1 MDLER
6 KDANPTRRRGAE
18 LEAAIL
24 DAAWEQL
31 LDRGYSGLTFE
42 AVAERAGTSRP
53 VLYRRWATRGDLLR
67 AAISH
72 RGRQVEVVVPDTGNL
87 RDDVLEALRDMNN
100 SRADFVVMMAS
111 SLGEYFAEGGTNPR
125 EVRAL
130 FVGDRASTMATIVER
145 AIARGEVD
153 PAHVTERAIALPA
166 DLYRYEVLMSLKPV
180 SDDVLRTI
188 VDDVFLPL
196 VQPDTASKAPQSD
209 E

>member
-1 MDLER
+1 MSRMYSACTSE
-6 KDANPTRRRGAE
+6 NSNGA
-18 LEAAIL
+18 
-24 DAAWEQL
+24 DW
-31 LDRGYSGLTFE
+31 
-42 AVAERAGTSRP
+42 RAK
-53 VLYRRWATRGDLLR
+53 R
-67 AAISH
+67 AAYLSA
-72 RGRQVEVVVPDTGNL
+72 
-87 RDDVLEALRDMNN
+87 EARI
-100 SRADFVVMMAS
+100 VVMMAS

-153 PAHVTERAIALPA
+153 PAHVTERAMTLPA

-180 SDDVLRTI
+180 PDDVLRAI

-196 VQPDTASKAPQSD
+196 VQPDTASKAPRSD